1 MNQNAKRPNIAPS
14 STARRAIAAATLAGL
29 VMFTATACFGN
40 DSSQSKAQNTEQK
53 AAADG
58 MNALL
63 RDQPVPNFQY
73 SQLRQNLIE
82 LQAAQANGAV
92 TTSFFLNMGSN
103 DPVFQCSSIGAP
115 IASTTELTN
124 PQQTVSGSDTHGYGL
139 TSIGQAD
146 PTGVYTG
153 QSTGTYIMCVGQSG
167 QVNPV
172 YWEGTVLTAFGPA
185 HWDKTAHTMVV
196 DGPSGS
202 KFSGIKH

>member
-1 MNQNAKRPNIAPS
+1 MKINKMNTKRGLA
-14 STARRAIAAATLAGL
+14 AAATVAL
-29 VMFTATACFGN
+29 VAFTATSCFDDN
-40 DSSQSKAQNTEQK
+40 SPKANAQQTEQQ
-53 AAADG
+53 AASQG

-63 RDQPVPNFQY
+63 HDQPVPNFQY

-82 LQAAQANGAV
+82 LQAAQANGTT

-124 PQQTVSGSDTHGYGL
+124 PLQTERHDGQYAGGNTV
-139 TSIGQAD
+139 IGQAD

-153 QSTGTYIMCVGQSG
+153 SSTGTYIMCVGANG
-167 QVNPV
+167 AVNPV

-185 HWDKTAHTMVV
+185 HWDKSAHTMVV

-202 KFSGIKH
+202 KFSGIKK